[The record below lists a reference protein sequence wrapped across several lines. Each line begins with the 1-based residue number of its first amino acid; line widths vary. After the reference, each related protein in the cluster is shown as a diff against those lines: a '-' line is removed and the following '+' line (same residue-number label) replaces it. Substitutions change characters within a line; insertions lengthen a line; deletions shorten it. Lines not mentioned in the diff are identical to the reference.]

1 MNDESNWATSSRRA
15 GSALCAIFSN
25 GTDRNDTPIGNVGAS
40 CPRTARVKDSP
51 MFIRAIAFLLFLA
64 SVVRSTAPIVPDP
77 KLTPGDAFGVTV
89 QDLCVPGYTKKVRNV
104 PAEFYSLF
112 DTLGSTTFPLGRTTT
127 KNICRI
133 GPLTVSEKHTR
144 QNGTGVVRNS

>member
-1 MNDESNWATSSRRA
+1 
-15 GSALCAIFSN
+15 
-25 GTDRNDTPIGNVGAS
+25 
-40 CPRTARVKDSP
+40 
-51 MFIRAIAFLLFLA
+51 MFIRAIALLLFLA
-64 SVVRSTAPIVPDP
+64 PVVLAQQPTPILPDP